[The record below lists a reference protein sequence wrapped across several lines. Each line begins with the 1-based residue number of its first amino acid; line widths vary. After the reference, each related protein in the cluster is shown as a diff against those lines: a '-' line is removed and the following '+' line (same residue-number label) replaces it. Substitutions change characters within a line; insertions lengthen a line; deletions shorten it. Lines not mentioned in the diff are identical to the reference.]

1 VPVSTL
7 KAQIWEFI
15 EPIVS
20 AAGCQLF
27 DLDAPGGP
35 SGVLRIFIWKG
46 QGAPV
51 LLDDCA
57 SVSKRLEDLPE
68 LDEMIPGS
76 YVLEVSSPGVNRKLT
91 RPEHFSGAVGERIK
105 LVTEEDGRKGRSL
118 RGKLTKCEGGM
129 LEVQDEESK
138 GAVQVN
144 LSQVKRAQVDFQ
156 FGNG

>member
-1 VPVSTL
+1 MSTL
-7 KAQIWEFI
+7 KEQIWEFI
-15 EPIVS
+15 EPKIS
-20 AAGCQLF
+20 ETGCQLF

-46 QGAPV
+46 QGAAV

-91 RPEHFSGAVGERIK
+91 RPEHFAGAVGERIK
-105 LVTEEDGRKGRSL
+105 VVTVEGVGKGRSVC
-118 RGKLTKCEGGM
+118 GKLTSCQDGV

-138 GAVQVN
+138 GAVQVSI
-144 LSQVKRAQVDFQ
+144 SQVKRAQIDFQ
-156 FGNG
+156 FGKS